1 MNQITKTLLLT
12 ALAAGFSSQAA
23 ARDVHHRWCAE
34 EAPVEQPVVE
44 DPIVKS
50 ERINLSADALFRFN
64 QSDAADMLP
73 EGKATLDRLAE
84 NLVSRQ
90 AHIDSITLTGHT
102 DRLGSEQYNYNLG
115 LRRAQTVKDYL
126 QSKGVQAPI
135 SVASA
140 GESQPVTTTCTGTR
154 ATAALKA
161 CLQPDRRVTVDIS
174 GTAAQE

>member
-12 ALAAGFSSQAA
+12 ALAAGLSSQAA

-34 EAPVEQPVVE
+34 EAPVAQPVVAE
-44 DPIVKS
+44 PQV

-84 NLVSRQ
+84 NLVSCQ
-90 AHIDSITLTGHT
+90 AHIDGIALTGHT
-102 DRLGSEQYNYNLG
+102 DRLGSEQYHYNHG
-115 LRRAQTVKDYL
+115 LQRAQTVKNYL
-126 QSKGVQAPI
+126 QGKGVQAPI

-140 GESQPVTTTCTGTR
+140 GESQPVTTACTGTR

-174 GTAAQE
+174 GTAAQ

>member
-12 ALAAGFSSQAA
+12 ALAAGLSSQAA

-34 EAPVEQPVVE
+34 EAPVAQPVVAALQ
-44 DPIVKS
+44 V

-126 QSKGVQAPI
+126 QGKGVQAPI

-140 GESQPVTTTCTGTR
+140 GESQPVTTACTGTR

>member
-12 ALAAGFSSQAA
+12 ALAAGLSSQAA

-34 EAPVEQPVVE
+34 EAPVAQPVVAE
-44 DPIVKS
+44 PQV
-50 ERINLSADALFRFN
+50 ERINLSADALLRFN

-90 AHIDSITLTGHT
+90 AHIDSIALTGHT

-115 LRRAQTVKDYL
+115 LQRAQTVKNYL
-126 QSKGVQAPI
+126 QGKGVQAPI

-174 GTAAQE
+174 GTAAQ

>member
-12 ALAAGFSSQAA
+12 ALAAGLSSQAA

-34 EAPVEQPVVE
+34 EAPVAQPVVAE
-44 DPIVKS
+44 PQV

-64 QSDAADMLP
+64 QADAADMLP

-90 AHIDSITLTGHT
+90 AHIDSIALTGHT

-115 LRRAQTVKDYL
+115 LRRAQTVKNYL
-126 QSKGVQAPI
+126 QGKGVQAPI
-135 SVASA
+135 SVVSA
-140 GESQPVTTTCTGTR
+140 GESQPVTTACTGTR

-174 GTAAQE
+174 GTAAQ

>member
-12 ALAAGFSSQAA
+12 ALAAGLSSQAA

-34 EAPVEQPVVE
+34 EAPVAQSVVAE
-44 DPIVKS
+44 PQV

-90 AHIDSITLTGHT
+90 AHIDSIALTGHT

-115 LRRAQTVKDYL
+115 LRRAQTVKNYL
-126 QSKGVQAPI
+126 QDKGVQAPI

-140 GESQPVTTTCTGTR
+140 GESQPVTTACTGTR

-174 GTAAQE
+174 GTAAQ

>member
-12 ALAAGFSSQAA
+12 ALAAGLSSQAA

-34 EAPVEQPVVE
+34 EAPVAQPVVAE
-44 DPIVKS
+44 PQV

-90 AHIDSITLTGHT
+90 AHIDGIALTGHT

-115 LRRAQTVKDYL
+115 LQRAQTVKNYL
-126 QSKGVQAPI
+126 QGKGVQAPI

-140 GESQPVTTTCTGTR
+140 GESQPVTTACTGTR

-174 GTAAQE
+174 GTAAQ

>member
-12 ALAAGFSSQAA
+12 ALAAGLSSQAA

-34 EAPVEQPVVE
+34 EAPVAQPVVAE
-44 DPIVKS
+44 PQV

-90 AHIDSITLTGHT
+90 AHIDSIALTGHT

-115 LRRAQTVKDYL
+115 LRRAQTVKNYL
-126 QSKGVQAPI
+126 QGKGVQAPI
-135 SVASA
+135 SVVSA
-140 GESQPVTTTCTGTR
+140 GESQPVTTACTGTR

-174 GTAAQE
+174 GTAAQ

>member
-12 ALAAGFSSQAA
+12 ALAAGLSSQAA
-23 ARDVHHRWCAE
+23 ARDVYHRWCAE
-34 EAPVEQPVVE
+34 EAPVAQPVVAE
-44 DPIVKS
+44 PQV
-50 ERINLSADALFRFN
+50 ERINLSADALLRFN

-84 NLVSRQ
+84 NLVSCQ
-90 AHIDSITLTGHT
+90 AHIDGIALTGHT

-115 LRRAQTVKDYL
+115 LQRAQTVKNYL
-126 QSKGVQAPI
+126 QGKGVQAPI

-140 GESQPVTTTCTGTR
+140 GESQPVTTACTGTR

-174 GTAAQE
+174 GTAAQ

>member
-12 ALAAGFSSQAA
+12 ALATGLSSQAA

-34 EAPVEQPVVE
+34 EAPVAQPVVAE
-44 DPIVKS
+44 PQV

-90 AHIDSITLTGHT
+90 AHIDSIALTGHT

-115 LRRAQTVKDYL
+115 LQRAQTVKNYL
-126 QSKGVQAPI
+126 QGKDVQAPI

-140 GESQPVTTTCTGTR
+140 GESQPVTTACTR

-174 GTAAQE
+174 GTAAQ

>member
-12 ALAAGFSSQAA
+12 ALAAGLSSQAA

-34 EAPVEQPVVE
+34 EAPVAQPVVAE
-44 DPIVKS
+44 PQV

-90 AHIDSITLTGHT
+90 AHIDSIALTGHT

-115 LRRAQTVKDYL
+115 LQRAHTVKNYL
-126 QSKGVQAPI
+126 QGKGVQAPI

-140 GESQPVTTTCTGTR
+140 GESQPVTTACTR

-174 GTAAQE
+174 GTAAQ

>member
-12 ALAAGFSSQAA
+12 ALAAGLSSQAA

-34 EAPVEQPVVE
+34 EAPVAQPVVAE
-44 DPIVKS
+44 PQV
-50 ERINLSADALFRFN
+50 ERINLSADALLRFN

-90 AHIDSITLTGHT
+90 AHIDGIALTGHT
-102 DRLGSEQYNYNLG
+102 DRLGSEQYNSNLG
-115 LRRAQTVKDYL
+115 LQRAQTVKNYL
-126 QSKGVQAPI
+126 QGKGVQAPI

-140 GESQPVTTTCTGTR
+140 GESQPVTTACTGTR

-174 GTAAQE
+174 GTAAQ

>member
-12 ALAAGFSSQAA
+12 ALAAGLSSQAA

-34 EAPVEQPVVE
+34 EAPVAQPVVAE
-44 DPIVKS
+44 PQV

-73 EGKATLDRLAE
+73 EGKATLDHLAE
-84 NLVSRQ
+84 NLVSHQ

-115 LRRAQTVKDYL
+115 LRRAQTVKNYL
-126 QSKGVQAPI
+126 QGKDVQAPI

-140 GESQPVTTTCTGTR
+140 GESQPVTTACTGTR

-174 GTAAQE
+174 GTAAQ

>member
-12 ALAAGFSSQAA
+12 ALATGLSSQAA

-34 EAPVEQPVVE
+34 EAPVAQPVVTE
-44 DPIVKS
+44 PQV

-90 AHIDSITLTGHT
+90 AHIDGIALTGHT

-115 LRRAQTVKDYL
+115 LQRAQTVKNYL
-126 QSKGVQAPI
+126 QGKGVQAPI

-140 GESQPVTTTCTGTR
+140 GESQPVTTACTGTR

-174 GTAAQE
+174 GTAAQ

>member
-12 ALAAGFSSQAA
+12 ALAAGLSSQAA
-23 ARDVHHRWCAE
+23 ARDVRHRWCAE
-34 EAPVEQPVVE
+34 EAPVAQPVVAA
-44 DPIVKS
+44 PQV

-64 QSDAADMLP
+64 QSDAANMLP
-73 EGKATLDRLAE
+73 EGKATLDHLAE

-90 AHIDSITLTGHT
+90 AHIDSIALTGHT

-115 LRRAQTVKDYL
+115 LRRAQTVKNYL
-126 QSKGVQAPI
+126 QGKGVQAPI

-140 GESQPVTTTCTGTR
+140 GESQPVTTACTGTR

-174 GTAAQE
+174 GTAAQ

>member
-12 ALAAGFSSQAA
+12 ALAAGLSSQAA

-34 EAPVEQPVVE
+34 EAPVAQPVVAE
-44 DPIVKS
+44 PQV

-90 AHIDSITLTGHT
+90 AHIDSIALTGHT
-102 DRLGSEQYNYNLG
+102 DRLGSEQYNSNLG
-115 LRRAQTVKDYL
+115 LQRAQTVKNYL
-126 QSKGVQAPI
+126 QGKDVQAPI

-140 GESQPVTTTCTGTR
+140 GESQPVTTACTR

-174 GTAAQE
+174 GTAAQ

>member
-1 MNQITKTLLLT
+1 M
-12 ALAAGFSSQAA
+12 AAGLSSQAA

-34 EAPVEQPVVE
+34 EAPVAQPVVAA
-44 DPIVKS
+44 PQV

-84 NLVSRQ
+84 NFVSRQ
-90 AHIDSITLTGHT
+90 DYIDSIALTGHT

-115 LRRAQTVKDYL
+115 LQRAQTVKNYL
-126 QSKGVQAPI
+126 QGKGVQAPI

-140 GESQPVTTTCTGTR
+140 GESQPVTTACTGTR

-174 GTAAQE
+174 GTAAQ

>member
-12 ALAAGFSSQAA
+12 ALAAGLSSQAA

-34 EAPVEQPVVE
+34 EAPVAQSVVAE
-44 DPIVKS
+44 PQV

-73 EGKATLDRLAE
+73 EGKATLDSLAE

-90 AHIDSITLTGHT
+90 AHIDSIALTGHT

-115 LRRAQTVKDYL
+115 LRRAQTVKNYL
-126 QSKGVQAPI
+126 QDKGVQAPI

-140 GESQPVTTTCTGTR
+140 GESQPVTTACTGTR

-174 GTAAQE
+174 GTAEQ

>member
-1 MNQITKTLLLT
+1 M
-12 ALAAGFSSQAA
+12 AAGLSSQAA

-34 EAPVEQPVVE
+34 EAPVAQSVVAE
-44 DPIVKS
+44 PQV

-90 AHIDSITLTGHT
+90 DYIDSIALTGHT

-115 LRRAQTVKDYL
+115 LQRAQTVKNYL
-126 QSKGVQAPI
+126 QGKGVQAPI

-140 GESQPVTTTCTGTR
+140 GES
-154 ATAALKA
+154 
-161 CLQPDRRVTVDIS
+161 
-174 GTAAQE
+174 

>member
-12 ALAAGFSSQAA
+12 ALAAGLSSQAA

-34 EAPVEQPVVE
+34 EAPVAQPVVAE
-44 DPIVKS
+44 PQV
-50 ERINLSADALFRFN
+50 ERINLSADALLRFN

-90 AHIDSITLTGHT
+90 AHIDSIALTGHT

-115 LRRAQTVKDYL
+115 LRRAQTVKNYL
-126 QSKGVQAPI
+126 QDKGVQAPI

-140 GESQPVTTTCTGTR
+140 GESQPVTTACTGTR

-174 GTAAQE
+174 GTAAQ

>member
-12 ALAAGFSSQAA
+12 ALAAGLSSQAA

-34 EAPVEQPVVE
+34 EAPVAQSVLAEPQV
-44 DPIVKS
+44 

-90 AHIDSITLTGHT
+90 AHIDSIALTGHT

-115 LRRAQTVKDYL
+115 LRRAQTVKNYL
-126 QSKGVQAPI
+126 QDKGVQAPI

-140 GESQPVTTTCTGTR
+140 GESQPVTTACTGTR

-174 GTAAQE
+174 GTAAQ

>member
-12 ALAAGFSSQAA
+12 ALAAGLSSQAA

-34 EAPVEQPVVE
+34 EAPVAQPVVAE
-44 DPIVKS
+44 PQV

-90 AHIDSITLTGHT
+90 AHIDSIALTGHT

-115 LRRAQTVKDYL
+115 LQRAQTVKNYL
-126 QSKGVQAPI
+126 QGKDVQAPI

-140 GESQPVTTTCTGTR
+140 GESQPVTTACTR

-161 CLQPDRRVTVDIS
+161 CLQPDRRATVDIS
-174 GTAAQE
+174 RTAAQ

>member
-12 ALAAGFSSQAA
+12 ALAAGLSSQAA

-34 EAPVEQPVVE
+34 EAPVAQPVVAE
-44 DPIVKS
+44 PQV
-50 ERINLSADALFRFN
+50 ERINLSADALFQFN

-90 AHIDSITLTGHT
+90 AHIDSIALTGHT

-115 LRRAQTVKDYL
+115 LQRAQTVKNYL
-126 QSKGVQAPI
+126 QGKGVQAPI

-140 GESQPVTTTCTGTR
+140 GESQPVTTACTGTR

-174 GTAAQE
+174 GTAAQ

>member
-12 ALAAGFSSQAA
+12 ALAAGLSSQAA

-34 EAPVEQPVVE
+34 EAPVAQPVVAE
-44 DPIVKS
+44 PQV

-126 QSKGVQAPI
+126 QGKGVQAPI

-140 GESQPVTTTCTGTR
+140 GESQPVTTACTGTR

>member
-12 ALAAGFSSQAA
+12 ALAAGLSSQAT

-34 EAPVEQPVVE
+34 EAPVAQPVVAA
-44 DPIVKS
+44 PQV

-126 QSKGVQAPI
+126 QGKGVQAPI

>member
-1 MNQITKTLLLT
+1 M
-12 ALAAGFSSQAA
+12 AAGLSSQAA

-34 EAPVEQPVVE
+34 EAPVAQSVVAE
-44 DPIVKS
+44 PQV

-90 AHIDSITLTGHT
+90 DYIDSIALTGHT

-115 LRRAQTVKDYL
+115 LQRAQTVKNYL
-126 QSKGVQAPI
+126 QGKGVQAPI

-140 GESQPVTTTCTGTR
+140 GESQPVTTACTGTR

-174 GTAAQE
+174 GTAAQ

>member
-12 ALAAGFSSQAA
+12 ALAAGLSSQAA

-34 EAPVEQPVVE
+34 EAPVAQPVVAE
-44 DPIVKS
+44 PQV

-84 NLVSRQ
+84 NLVSCQ
-90 AHIDSITLTGHT
+90 AHIDGIALTGHT

-115 LRRAQTVKDYL
+115 LQRAQTVKNYL
-126 QSKGVQAPI
+126 QGKGVQAPI

-140 GESQPVTTTCTGTR
+140 GESQPVTTACTGTR

-174 GTAAQE
+174 GTAAQS

>member
-12 ALAAGFSSQAA
+12 ALAAGLSSQAA

-34 EAPVEQPVVE
+34 EAPVTQPVVAS
-44 DPIVKS
+44 PQV

-64 QSDAADMLP
+64 QSGAADMLP

-126 QSKGVQAPI
+126 QGKGVQAPI

-140 GESQPVTTTCTGTR
+140 GESQPVTTACTGTR

-174 GTAAQE
+174 GTAAQ

>member
-12 ALAAGFSSQAA
+12 ALAAGLSSQAA

-34 EAPVEQPVVE
+34 EAPVAQPVVAE
-44 DPIVKS
+44 PQV
-50 ERINLSADALFRFN
+50 ERINLSADALLRFN

-73 EGKATLDRLAE
+73 EGKAPLDRLAE

-90 AHIDSITLTGHT
+90 AHIDSIALTGHT

-115 LRRAQTVKDYL
+115 LQRAQTVKNYL
-126 QSKGVQAPI
+126 QGKGVQAPI

-140 GESQPVTTTCTGTR
+140 GESQPVTTACTGTR

-174 GTAAQE
+174 GTAAQ

>member
-12 ALAAGFSSQAA
+12 ALAAGLSSQAA

-34 EAPVEQPVVE
+34 EAPVAQPVVAE
-44 DPIVKS
+44 PQV

-90 AHIDSITLTGHT
+90 AHIDSIVLTGHT

-115 LRRAQTVKDYL
+115 LQRAQTVKNYL
-126 QSKGVQAPI
+126 QGKGVQAPI

-140 GESQPVTTTCTGTR
+140 GESQPVTTACTR

-174 GTAAQE
+174 GTAAQ

>member
-12 ALAAGFSSQAA
+12 ALAAGLSSQAA

-34 EAPVEQPVVE
+34 EAPVAQPVVAE
-44 DPIVKS
+44 PQV
-50 ERINLSADALFRFN
+50 ERINLSADALLRFN

-90 AHIDSITLTGHT
+90 AHIDSIALTGHT

-115 LRRAQTVKDYL
+115 RQRAQTVKNYL
-126 QSKGVQAPI
+126 QGKGVQAPI

-140 GESQPVTTTCTGTR
+140 GESQPVTTACTR

-174 GTAAQE
+174 GTAAQ

>member
-12 ALAAGFSSQAA
+12 ALAAGLSSQAA

-34 EAPVEQPVVE
+34 EAPVAQPVVAE
-44 DPIVKS
+44 PQV
-50 ERINLSADALFRFN
+50 ERINLSADALLRFN

-90 AHIDSITLTGHT
+90 THIDSIALTGHT

-126 QSKGVQAPI
+126 QGKGVQAPI

-154 ATAALKA
+154 ATTALKA

-174 GTAAQE
+174 GTAA

>member
-12 ALAAGFSSQAA
+12 ALAAGLSSQAA

-34 EAPVEQPVVE
+34 EAPVAQPVVAE
-44 DPIVKS
+44 PQV
-50 ERINLSADALFRFN
+50 ERINLSADALLRFN

-90 AHIDSITLTGHT
+90 AHIDSIALTGHT

-115 LRRAQTVKDYL
+115 LQRAQTVKNYL
-126 QSKGVQAPI
+126 QGKGVQAPI

-140 GESQPVTTTCTGTR
+140 GESQPVTTACTGTR

-174 GTAAQE
+174 GTAAQ

>member
-12 ALAAGFSSQAA
+12 ALAAGLSSQAA

-34 EAPVEQPVVE
+34 EAPVAQPVVAE
-44 DPIVKS
+44 PQV

-90 AHIDSITLTGHT
+90 AHIDSIALTGHT

-115 LRRAQTVKDYL
+115 LQRAQTVKNYL
-126 QSKGVQAPI
+126 QGKDVQAPI

-140 GESQPVTTTCTGTR
+140 GESQPVTTACIGTR

-174 GTAAQE
+174 GTAAQ

>member
-12 ALAAGFSSQAA
+12 ALAAGLSSQAA

-34 EAPVEQPVVE
+34 EAPVAQPVVAE
-44 DPIVKS
+44 PQV
-50 ERINLSADALFRFN
+50 ERINLSADALFQFN

-90 AHIDSITLTGHT
+90 AHIDGIALTGHT

-115 LRRAQTVKDYL
+115 LQRAQTVKNYL
-126 QSKGVQAPI
+126 QGKGVQAPI

-140 GESQPVTTTCTGTR
+140 GESQPVTTACTR

-174 GTAAQE
+174 GTAAQ

>member
-12 ALAAGFSSQAA
+12 ALAAGLSSQAA

-34 EAPVEQPVVE
+34 EAPVAQPVVAE
-44 DPIVKS
+44 PQV

-73 EGKATLDRLAE
+73 EGKATLDRLAD

-90 AHIDSITLTGHT
+90 AHIDSIALTGHT

-115 LRRAQTVKDYL
+115 LQRAQTVKNYL
-126 QSKGVQAPI
+126 QGKGVQAPI

-140 GESQPVTTTCTGTR
+140 GESQPVTTACTR

-174 GTAAQE
+174 GTAAQ

>member
-12 ALAAGFSSQAA
+12 ALAAGLSSQAA

-34 EAPVEQPVVE
+34 EAPVAQPVVAE
-44 DPIVKS
+44 PQV
-50 ERINLSADALFRFN
+50 ERINLSADALLRFN

-90 AHIDSITLTGHT
+90 AHIDSIALTGHT

-115 LRRAQTVKDYL
+115 LRRAQTVKNYL
-126 QSKGVQAPI
+126 QGKGVQAPI

-140 GESQPVTTTCTGTR
+140 GESQPVTTACTGTR

-174 GTAAQE
+174 GTAAQ